1 MKKLLLLIAFFLFS
15 IPGYATKIASSP
27 RAEKAI
33 QSVKPELQKALQ
45 AKGLEY
51 GSPIFIRLFKSTSTL
66 EVWVQKQNLF
76 VLFKTYYICTYSG
89 ALGPKTR
96 EGDNQAP
103 EGFYVVRPDSLNPW
117 SSYHLSFNLG
127 YPNEYDR
134 AQGYTGSALMVHG
147 NCVSI
152 GCYAMGD
159 NNIEEI
165 YALAVGAFK
174 GGQPFFRAH
183 VFPFELD
190 DKSLD
195 QFKDHKW
202 YSFWKDLKPGYDYFN
217 QHKKP
222 PNIVVKN
229 KRYAIQGL

>member
-1 MKKLLLLIAFFLFS
+1 MKNLLILIITIVISAWS
-15 IPGYATKIASSP
+15 YATEIPSSP

-33 QSVKPELQKALQ
+33 KSVQADLQKSLQ
-45 AKGLEY
+45 AKGLQY
-51 GSPIFIRLFKSTSTL
+51 GSPIFIRVFKSTAKL
-66 EVWVQKQNLF
+66 EVWVQKQNSF
-76 VLFKTYYICTYSG
+76 QLFKTYYICHYSG
-89 ALGPKTR
+89 NLGPKTKQ
-96 EGDNQAP
+96 GDNQAP
-103 EGFYVVRPDSLNPW
+103 EGFYAVRPDSLNPW

-127 YPNEYDR
+127 YPNQYDR

-159 NNIEEI
+159 ENIEEI
-165 YALAVGAFK
+165 YALAVAAFK
-174 GGQPFFRAH
+174 GGQSFFRVH
-183 VFPFELD
+183 IFPFELD
-190 DKSLD
+190 DESLN
-195 QFKDHKW
+195 QFKDHQW

-229 KRYAIQGL
+229 KRYKIQEL